1 MEYAAA
7 DRQTISCIACLTWT
21 LRIVTDPANAPAAP
35 TPASRLGLSLFAIY
49 TLLYLGF
56 VLLNAFATDT
66 MDIVVVAG
74 LNLAIV
80 YGFGLILAAI
90 AMSFVY
96 GFALRGSGKADETN
110 SGDGDAA

>member
-1 MEYAAA
+1 M
-7 DRQTISCIACLTWT
+7 
-21 LRIVTDPANAPAAP
+21 TDPANDAP
-35 TPASRLGLSLFAIY
+35 TSPSPASRLGLSLFVVY

-66 MDIVVVAG
+66 MDIVVFAG

-90 AMSFVY
+90 AMAFVY
-96 GFALRGSGKADETN
+96 GFALRSSGNETDT
-110 SGDGDAA
+110 SSHGGDVA

>member
-1 MEYAAA
+1 MLNL
-7 DRQTISCIACLTWT
+7 DFS
-21 LRIVTDPANAPAAP
+21 IVTDPANSPAAP
-35 TPASRLGLSLFAIY
+35 PPASRLGLSLFVIY

-66 MDIVVVAG
+66 MDVIVVAG

-90 AMSFVY
+90 AMAFIY
-96 GFALRGSGKADETN
+96 GFALRGGEKTAGTDTR
-110 SGDGDAA
+110 DGESA